1 MQFLQ
6 VPDKCR
12 QINVGTSDSIC
23 ITKYLATVENDK
35 TVEVIIVKVCIF
47 CILLIFF
54 SGIFLPTSLK
64 LQWKKVVS
72 QYFCGDCS
80 TV

>member
-54 SGIFLPTSLK
+54 S
-64 LQWKKVVS
+64 
-72 QYFCGDCS
+72 
-80 TV
+80 